1 MRPLRG
7 LSLAALLWAVGIG
20 LASGA
25 TRFDPSLRFRRMD
38 TAHFVIYFHQ
48 GESAS
53 AARLS
58 RIAEETWEALR
69 TSFGGRMPART
80 HVVLADQSDSANGWA
95 TPLPYDTIVLTAT
108 WPPGFESIGHAD
120 DWLRLVFTHEFTH
133 IVHLDRSHGY
143 ARVIKGLF
151 GRVPAAFPNLFE
163 PTWEIEGLATYF
175 ESAIT
180 GQGRLHANDFR
191 AVEREPARVGETFPL
206 SRATGGLIAWP
217 GGLAP
222 YAYGLGFLDHLAD
235 QYGRD
240 ALRTLADRSAGR
252 LPYTGARAYRRVYG
266 QSLGT
271 LWDGYQDELKVRE
284 VNRRQGP
291 FTRRLTHDGFVA
303 LGPRFAPGACETC
316 PAELVYTS
324 RTPHEFPSL
333 KAVPAA
339 GGRPRTL
346 TRRYLGSTSWVGP
359 DRIVFDQQEVV
370 RNVGV
375 YSDLYVL
382 DRPSGQVRRLTTHA
396 RLRDPDV
403 AADGR
408 TVVAV
413 REARG
418 TRELVTASIQGDGTL
433 GAIEPLLDEPGTQYA
448 TPRWSPDGR
457 TLAVERH
464 RPGTGSE
471 IVLVD
476 VVTRHVRTLARG
488 ATRAVT
494 PAWRPDGKAVLAA
507 VDSEQGPFNVF
518 EYELGPDAV
527 GRQLTSFPGG
537 ATWPAVSADGR
548 TLVFVGY
555 TRDGSDL
562 FSQAYRPLTLVPD
575 QRVPDAR
582 DVDQG
587 VEGQDVRRDPAAES
601 GASAPASPDAS
612 QELGASTYSPWPT
625 LAPRAWM
632 PLAFSDGDQV
642 QVGVTSTAA
651 DVLGY
656 HVASASILWRASAP
670 AAIGMPSRATPDWS
684 VGYTY
689 DRWRP
694 RWFASL
700 SDATSFLRGASALD
714 ARPSTLEE
722 QTVEGGVLVPFRR
735 VRRTQRLLLSTLRA
749 RSTLTRS
756 DRVERFTRVAARA
769 GWSLNTAQIYGYSIS
784 PVDGVAAGAT
794 AELAGHGFGGI
805 TDAATVAADVRAY
818 LAGPLP
824 HHVLAARLAAGAS
837 TGPRGIGRTFRLGG
851 AGPNTD
857 VLDFGRGAISLLRGF
872 PLDAFAGRRVAV
884 ANLEYRLPISR
895 IEQGVGTWPAFL
907 RTIHG
912 AAFLDAGHA
921 WSDGFRMADIKTSAG
936 LEVSADVVLG
946 YALPLTLT
954 VGGAYGHD
962 GAGRESSGST
972 AYVRI
977 GRAF

>member
-1 MRPLRG
+1 MRQLRG
-7 LSLAALLWAVGIG
+7 LNLAVLLWLVGTG
-20 LASGA
+20 LAGGA
-25 TRFDPSLRFRRMD
+25 TRFDPSLRFRRME
-38 TAHFVIYFHQ
+38 TTHFVVYFHQ

-69 TSFGGRMPART
+69 MSFGGRMPART

-95 TPLPYDTIVLTAT
+95 TPLPYNTIVLTAT

-120 DWLRLVFTHEFTH
+120 DWLRLVFTHEFVH
-133 IVHLDRSHGY
+133 IVHLDRTQGY
-143 ARVIKGLF
+143 ARVVKGLF

-163 PTWEIEGLATYF
+163 PTWEVEGLATYF

-191 AVEREPARVGETFPL
+191 AIEREPARVGETFPL
-206 SRATGGLIAWP
+206 SRANGGLIAWP
-217 GGLAP
+217 GGSAP
-222 YAYGLGFLDHLAD
+222 YVYGLGFHEYLAD
-235 QYGRD
+235 RYGRD
-240 ALRTLADRSAGR
+240 ALRTLADHTAGR

-266 QSLGT
+266 QSLGA
-271 LWDGYQDELKVRE
+271 LWDGYQSGLKAGAA
-284 VNRRQGP
+284 NRRQGP
-291 FTRRLTHDGFVA
+291 FTRRLTHDGFVT
-303 LGPRFAPGACETC
+303 LGPRFAPDSCESC
-316 PAELVYTS
+316 GSELIYAS

-333 KAVPAA
+333 KSVPAA
-339 GGRPRTL
+339 GGQPRTL

-359 DRIVFDQQEVV
+359 DRIVFDQQEFA
-370 RNVGV
+370 RNVGI
-375 YSDLYVL
+375 YSDLFVL
-382 DRPSGQVRRLTTHA
+382 DRRSGHVRRLTRHA

-408 TVVAV
+408 TIAAV

-418 TRELVTASIQGDGTL
+418 TRELVTASIQDDGTL
-433 GAIEPLLDEPGTQYA
+433 GAIEPVLAELGTQYA

-476 VVTRHVRTLARG
+476 AATRQVRTLARG

-507 VDSEQGPFNVF
+507 VDSEEGPFNVF

-575 QRVPDAR
+575 QHLDGRDADEGVGRPGGRHARV
-582 DVDQG
+582 
-587 VEGQDVRRDPAAES
+587 EES
-601 GASAPASPDAS
+601 GAAVTASADAS
-612 QELGASTYSPWPT
+612 QELGAPPYSPWPT
-625 LAPRAWM
+625 IAPRAWM

-656 HVASASILWRASAP
+656 HVVSAAMLWRASAP
-670 AAIGMPSRATPDWS
+670 AAIGIPPRAKPDWS

-694 RWFASL
+694 RWFATL
-700 SDATSFLRGASALD
+700 SDQTSFLRGASAFD

-769 GWSLNTAQIYGYSIS
+769 GWSLHTAQIYGYSIS

-794 AELAGHGFGGI
+794 AELAGNGFDGI
-805 TDAATVAADVRAY
+805 TDAATVATDARIY
-818 LAGPLP
+818 LKGPLP

-884 ANLEYRLPISR
+884 ANVEYRLPISR

-921 WSDGFRMADIKTSAG
+921 WSDGFRMADLKTSAG

-962 GAGRESSGST
+962 GAGRVPKGST